1 MAGAHPAPHKREN
14 RRAAVPPVGALVPG
28 VLARLG
34 LAEGVNKWRAVVEWE
49 AIVGESLARHT
60 TAVRVQGHT
69 LIVETSDPFGLSHAK
84 PGLLKLVQDHVGS
97 DTIREIRLEHRRHQE
112 VRP

>member
-1 MAGAHPAPHKREN
+1 MAGGAPHRPGL
-14 RRAAVPPVGALVPG
+14 RSAAPSVGALVPG

-34 LAEGVNKWRAVVEWE
+34 LAEGVTRWRAVVEWE

-84 PGLLKLVQDHVGS
+84 PGLLRLVQEHVGS
-97 DTIREIRLEHRRHQE
+97 ELIREIRLEHRRHQE
-112 VRP
+112 ARP